1 MPDGSEFLPPVP
13 YQPLWGIIG
22 CALLLAVAAWYVFL
36 FVSTR
41 ASRVP
46 QRVSEQVDLTTA
58 RTTESVRTHYLQLID
73 ETRIAHASGAVD
85 SRDAHHQLSLLV
97 RSYVTE
103 REGRQTVQMTLSDLR
118 STPFLPLTKAVEK
131 MYPGSFG
138 AGERGSVDE
147 AVTEARRMVSTWR

>member
-1 MPDGSEFLPPVP
+1 MPDGSEFLPPVQ
-13 YQPLWGIIG
+13 YLPLWGIIG

-46 QRVSEQVDLTTA
+46 ERFSEWVDLATV

-73 ETRIAHASGAVD
+73 ETRIAHASGTVD
-85 SRDAHHQLSLLV
+85 SREAHHRLSLLV

-103 REGRQTVQMTLSDLR
+103 REGRQTMQMTLNDLR
-118 STPFLPLTKAVEK
+118 STPFLSLTRAVEK
-131 MYPGSFG
+131 LYPGSFG

-147 AVTEARRMVSTWR
+147 AVTEARRLVSTWR